1 MDVLFSER
9 VLNLGLNALSDIFS
23 TSTMDLKP
31 TIFNVH
37 YDMVILHLNNVVMGR
52 QKSVASVTAEC
63 MPLANSYS
71 R

>member
-37 YDMVILHLNNVVMGR
+37 YDMVILHTF
-52 QKSVASVTAEC
+52 K
-63 MPLANSYS
+63 
-71 R
+71 